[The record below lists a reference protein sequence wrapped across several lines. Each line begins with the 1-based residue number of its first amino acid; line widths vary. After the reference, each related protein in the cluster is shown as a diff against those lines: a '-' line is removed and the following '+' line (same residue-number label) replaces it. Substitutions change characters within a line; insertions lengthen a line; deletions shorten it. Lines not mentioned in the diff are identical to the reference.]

1 MSDLTSEINGPLP
14 EPMKRGAKKG
24 AFRGEDRVNALVT
37 SFKEGLKNE
46 PYLSFI
52 VTPSKDSLSCCE
64 GFRKVCIF
72 FRTNLYF

>member
-14 EPMKRGAKKG
+14 EPMKRGAKKRRSVSG
-24 AFRGEDRVNALVT
+24 RRPCVNVLLT

-64 GFRKVCIF
+64 GFQ
-72 FRTNLYF
+72 